1 MIKESKTRNGAGAGQ
16 TRRMLKHSRR
26 FIRDARRSSTSYD
39 SGVFWYRI
47 WRNLRAA

>member
-1 MIKESKTRNGAGAGQ
+1 MIKESKTRNGSVSGQ
-16 TRRMLKHSRR
+16 TRRTLKYSRR